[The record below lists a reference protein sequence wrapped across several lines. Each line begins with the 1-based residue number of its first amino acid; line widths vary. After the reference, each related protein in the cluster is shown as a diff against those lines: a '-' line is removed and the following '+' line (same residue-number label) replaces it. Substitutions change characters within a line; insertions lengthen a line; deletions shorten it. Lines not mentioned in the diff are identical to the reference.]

1 MLYADPEFKKGL
13 NGVVKYTNSS
23 NVSPDYIASK
33 LTVERVTKPSDAPTQ
48 SGYCLKVTC
57 KAAQAPGY
65 GGVHQSITSRANAV
79 FVQKIIAK
87 IPVGYKI
94 NTASNSMGTG
104 YTDTWLTPTEGTG
117 KYTTYLRKVVCG
129 TTGNFS
135 TGGYVYITGSPAP
148 TESAPLEWYI
158 AYMTAFDLT
167 ADGYGD
173 IEYNAKDDLAQQLGY
188 SNFDKMV
195 ENAAKGETII
205 KGAYINTQLIDVETL
220 VADTALV
227 DKLIG
232 RELNFTL
239 GSVGGFKME
248 STLLYSGAKFG
259 TGGAGI
265 AMQSMTNNYGFN
277 VYKDNNNYVEM
288 FQRSSEWG
296 LKGVVNGTLVFQLG
310 GILNNGEWKDNN
322 IIAGWTITNSGF
334 TSKEFTPP
342 TYDDYGT
349 PVSWGS
355 GSKLLSNGGL
365 MISPSG
371 NGILPLS
378 SGLMQAARIAAVGDN
393 AIIYGLEVIARG
405 NGYLKEI
412 TALKLSAINNYSTPS
427 KRPSALEIAS
437 GDVNIGIGN
446 FMTMKGQ
453 LHFDNVI
460 SSSASVITL
469 TNDSGHFI
477 HLNPASGN
485 PVVSVS
491 SGLPLGSWFII
502 AQTSS
507 AGGYY
512 YMKLQGGERFMRR
525 GTSYQQVN
533 AHNQD
538 PSFIFKLTSTVWV
551 IGNLPVNW
559 IDWN

>member
-1 MLYADPEFKKGL
+1 
-13 NGVVKYTNSS
+13 
-23 NVSPDYIASK
+23 
-33 LTVERVTKPSDAPTQ
+33 
-48 SGYCLKVTC
+48 
-57 KAAQAPGY
+57 
-65 GGVHQSITSRANAV
+65 
-79 FVQKIIAK
+79 
-87 IPVGYKI
+87 
-94 NTASNSMGTG
+94 
-104 YTDTWLTPTEGTG
+104 
-117 KYTTYLRKVVCG
+117 
-129 TTGNFS
+129 
-135 TGGYVYITGSPAP
+135 
-148 TESAPLEWYI
+148 
-158 AYMTAFDLT
+158 MTAFDLT

-195 ENAAKGETII
+195 ENASKGETII
-205 KGAYINTQLIDVETL
+205 KGAYINTKLIDVETL

-310 GILNNGEWKDNN
+310 GILDNGEWKDNN

-342 TYDDYGT
+342 TYDDYGI

-371 NGILPLS
+371 NGILPPS

-469 TNDSGHFI
+469 TKDSGHFI
-477 HLNPASGN
+477 HLNPASSN

-512 YMKLQGGERFMRR
+512 YMKLQGNERFMRR

>member
-1 MLYADPEFKKGL
+1 M
-13 NGVVKYTNSS
+13 
-23 NVSPDYIASK
+23 
-33 LTVERVTKPSDAPTQ
+33 
-48 SGYCLKVTC
+48 
-57 KAAQAPGY
+57 
-65 GGVHQSITSRANAV
+65 
-79 FVQKIIAK
+79 
-87 IPVGYKI
+87 
-94 NTASNSMGTG
+94 
-104 YTDTWLTPTEGTG
+104 
-117 KYTTYLRKVVCG
+117 
-129 TTGNFS
+129 
-135 TGGYVYITGSPAP
+135 
-148 TESAPLEWYI
+148 
-158 AYMTAFDLT
+158 
-167 ADGYGD
+167 
-173 IEYNAKDDLAQQLGY
+173 
-188 SNFDKMV
+188 
-195 ENAAKGETII
+195 
-205 KGAYINTQLIDVETL
+205 
-220 VADTALV
+220 ADTALV

-277 VYKDNNNYVEM
+277 VYKDNNNYMEM

-296 LKGVVNGTLVFQLG
+296 LKGVVGGKTILQLG
-310 GILNNGEWKDNN
+310 STNKIGGFDITDDRIGSIFGTGGVGNGMSLYNFVVKFKSDNSEDSRF
-322 IIAGWTITNSGF
+322 AALG
-334 TSKEFTPP
+334 TSVYPSSTAQS
-342 TYDDYGT
+342 T
-349 PVSWGS
+349 
-355 GSKLLSNGGL
+355 LLRL
-365 MISPSG
+365 EETRSG
-371 NGILPLS
+371 NLDNILS
-378 SGLMQAARIAAVGDN
+378 YFYCSGASGLLDSRNIAIKVG
-393 AIIYGLEVIARG
+393 
-405 NGYLKEI
+405 K
-412 TALKLSAINNYSTPS
+412 
-427 KRPSALEIAS
+427 
-437 GDVNIGIGN
+437 GDVDIDNGNINIGIGN

-491 SGLPLGSWFII
+491 SGLPLGSWFVI

-525 GTSYQQVN
+525 GTFYQQVN

-538 PSFIFKLTSTVWV
+538 PSFIFKITSTVWV

>member
-1 MLYADPEFKKGL
+1 MV
-13 NGVVKYTNSS
+13 N
-23 NVSPDYIASK
+23 
-33 LTVERVTKPSDAPTQ
+33 
-48 SGYCLKVTC
+48 
-57 KAAQAPGY
+57 
-65 GGVHQSITSRANAV
+65 
-79 FVQKIIAK
+79 
-87 IPVGYKI
+87 
-94 NTASNSMGTG
+94 
-104 YTDTWLTPTEGTG
+104 
-117 KYTTYLRKVVCG
+117 
-129 TTGNFS
+129 
-135 TGGYVYITGSPAP
+135 GSP
-148 TESAPLEWYI
+148 
-158 AYMTAFDLT
+158 
-167 ADGYGD
+167 
-173 IEYNAKDDLAQQLGY
+173 
-188 SNFDKMV
+188 
-195 ENAAKGETII
+195 
-205 KGAYINTQLIDVETL
+205 
-220 VADTALV
+220 
-227 DKLIG
+227 
-232 RELNFTL
+232 
-239 GSVGGFKME
+239 
-248 STLLYSGAKFG
+248 
-259 TGGAGI
+259 
-265 AMQSMTNNYGFN
+265 
-277 VYKDNNNYVEM
+277 
-288 FQRSSEWG
+288 
-296 LKGVVNGTLVFQLG
+296 VFQLG
-310 GILNNGEWKDNN
+310 GILDNGEWKDNN

-371 NGILPLS
+371 NGILPPS

-405 NGYLKEI
+405 DGYLKEI

-469 TNDSGHFI
+469 TKDSGHFI